1 MKRYFL
7 TGLVILLPV
16 ALTLA
21 IVLFIINILTD
32 PFIGVVKTLF
42 GYYGL
47 FVNGFL
53 FFSADQIQRLF
64 SQVVILVML
73 FFFTAGLG
81 LLARWFF
88 FHYLVQFWE
97 YIVHRIPLIRSV
109 YKTCQDVINT
119 LFETS
124 SNSFKKVVMV
134 PFPSR
139 DSLSI
144 GFVTKED
151 LPPVKNTEPLIAIFV
166 PTTPNPT
173 SGFLMMFEPKD
184 VTYLDMSVEDAL
196 KYIVSCGMIAAP
208 MNFISK
214 EEAERRMKPS

>member
-1 MKRYFL
+1 
-7 TGLVILLPV
+7 
-16 ALTLA
+16 
-21 IVLFIINILTD
+21 
-32 PFIGVVKTLF
+32 
-42 GYYGL
+42 
-47 FVNGFL
+47 
-53 FFSADQIQRLF
+53 
-64 SQVVILVML
+64 ML